1 MTQKSRLVARVR
13 KRDGRIVLFQ
23 PEKIV
28 QAIAAAGKATGEFGS
43 RWAKQLTELVV
54 DRLHKTFDGHRIP
67 TVEQIQDVVEETLM
81 RAGFYQTA
89 KAYILYRA
97 QHARLRRKRLLL
109 QETTNLI
116 KEYVE
121 EVDWRVRENANMNY
135 SLQGLNVHISS
146 SIIARYWLQELYPP
160 EAAEAHINGDLHIH
174 DLSFFGSYCVGWDLQ
189 DLLLHGFRGVAT
201 KIESAPPKHFRTAL
215 GQVVNFFYTLQ
226 GESAGAQA
234 FSNFDTYLAP
244 FIYYDRLSYREVKQA
259 IQEFMF
265 NMNVPTRV
273 GFQTPFTNI
282 TLDLIPPKSLRDQ
295 PVIIGGKLMNK
306 TYGEFQKEINL
317 FNRALAEVY
326 SEGDARGRVFTF
338 PIPTYNITADFD
350 WENENLNPVWEMTAK
365 YGIPYF
371 ANFVNSDMDPDDARS
386 MCCRLRLDKRELK
399 RRGGG
404 LFGANPLTGSIGVI
418 TLNMARIG
426 YQVKTKDGFLKKVAK
441 LMEIAK
447 AALETKRKVIER
459 YTDRGLYPYSK
470 HYLRSIKEG
479 KGAYWANHFSTIGVN
494 GFNEAMLNFMSKDLT
509 DPEAIKFTEEVLAFM
524 REKIADFQ
532 EETGNLYNLE
542 ATPAEGTSYRLARID
557 KKKFGDKITVANE
570 GQVRENGAA
579 PFYTNSSQLP
589 VDAKL
594 DLFQALKFQD
604 SLQTKYTGGTV
615 FHIFLGERIKDIESV
630 KTLVRKVAQ
639 SFELPYFSITPT
651 FSICPKH
658 GYLAG
663 EHQYC
668 PICDQDSPQPCEVY
682 SRIVGYLRPVQ
693 SWNDGK
699 QAEFAI
705 REEFKV

>member
-1 MTQKSRLVARVR
+1 MSKKSPLVTRVR
-13 KRDGRIVLFQ
+13 KRDGRLVLFQ
-23 PEKIV
+23 PEKII

-43 RWAKQLTELVV
+43 RWAKQLGELVI
-54 DRLHKTFDGHRIP
+54 DRLHREFDGRRIP
-67 TVEQIQDVVEETLM
+67 TVEQIQDIVEETLM
-81 RAGFYQTA
+81 RAGFYRTA

-97 QHARLRRKRLLL
+97 QHARLRQRKLLL
-109 QETTNLI
+109 QDTTNLI
-116 KEYVE
+116 KDYVE
-121 EVDWRVRENANMNY
+121 ETDWRVRENANMNY

-189 DLLLHGFRGVAT
+189 DLLLHGFGGVST
-201 KIESAPPKHFRTAL
+201 KIESAPPKHFCTAL
-215 GQVVNFFYTLQ
+215 GQAVNFFYTLQ

-244 FIYYDRLSYREVKQA
+244 FIYYDKLSYKEVKQA
-259 IQEFMF
+259 LQEFMF

-282 TLDLIPPKSLRDQ
+282 TLDLVVPESLKNQ
-295 PVIIGGKLMNK
+295 PVIIGGKLMSK
-306 TYGEFQKEINL
+306 TYKEFQKEMDI
-317 FNRALAEVY
+317 FNQALAEIYV
-326 SEGDARGRVFTF
+326 EGDAKGRVFTF
-338 PIPTYNITADFD
+338 PIPTYNITSDFD
-350 WENENLNPVWEMTAK
+350 WDNENLNPIWEMTAK

-418 TLNMARIG
+418 TLNMARVG
-426 YQVKTKDGFLKKVAK
+426 YKTKTKEGFFKKVVQ

-447 AALETKRKVIER
+447 AALEVKRKVIER
-459 YTDRGLYPYSK
+459 YTERGLYPYSK
-470 HYLRSIKEG
+470 HYLRSIKQARG
-479 KGAYWANHFSTIGVN
+479 GYWVNHFSTIGVN
-494 GFNEAMLNFMSKDLT
+494 GFNEAMLNFMGKDLT
-509 DPEAIKFTEEVLAFM
+509 DPEAIKFTEEVLTFM
-524 REKIADFQ
+524 RKRMADFQ

-557 KKKFGDKITVANE
+557 KKKFGDRIIVANE
-570 GQVRENGAA
+570 RQVREKGAV

-589 VDAKL
+589 VDVKL
-594 DLFQALKFQD
+594 DLFEALKLQD
-604 SLQTKYTGGTV
+604 PLQTKYTGGTV
-615 FHIFLGERIKDIESV
+615 FHIFLGERIKNIESV
-630 KTLVRKVAQ
+630 KALVRKVAH

-651 FSICPKH
+651 FSVCPKH
-658 GYLAG
+658 GYLTG

-668 PICDQDSPQPCEVY
+668 PICDQELETEK
-682 SRIVGYLRPVQ
+682 RRLEKEGYRV
-693 SWNDGK
+693 K
-699 QAEFAI
+699 IKA
-705 REEFKV
+705 